1 MKLTQF
7 ERYEIYDL
15 NFVEIKDEVIIEHY
29 GSSEHFEECLRTEEE
44 EEVYDWINSREDG
57 EIKYFEKSQPY
68 QSTKRESIY
77 ALRKEHIRPN

>member
-7 ERYEIYDL
+7 ERYEVYDL

-29 GSSEHFEECLRTEEE
+29 GSLENFEDCLRTEE

-57 EIKYFEKSQPY
+57 EIKYFEKPQPY
-68 QSTKRESIY
+68 QSTKREVLY
-77 ALRKEHIRPN
+77 GVRKEHIRPN

>member
-29 GSSEHFEECLRTEEE
+29 GSSEHFEECLRIEEE
-44 EEVYDWINSREDG
+44 EEVYD
-57 EIKYFEKSQPY
+57 
-68 QSTKRESIY
+68 
-77 ALRKEHIRPN
+77 